1 MKNQILQKRFTLNYL
16 FFFTGIIFL
25 LFYSNPCSAQDKNKA
40 ESYKTYVKQADKA
53 YAALDFKNALELY
66 EKASQAMPEYNYP
79 TNKINEIKKILE
91 ANADNQS
98 STKTL
103 NSNASY
109 KSLIA
114 KANYEYDNK
123 DYATALLYYDKA
135 YKTRPEYYYA
145 PDKIDEINAILNA
158 APETKTRIFEQTLS
172 KAESSYEQQ
181 NYKLAKSEY
190 EKASLVDTAAQLPKE
205 RLRQISSVYT
215 DPDDMGNFKLA
226 LANGDKALA
235 LSEYDQAILFYEA
248 ATKMHPKSKFV
259 TEKITETKIQQTAYK
274 AKIAETAIALAA
286 VEKQSKSELPAK
298 AINTKD
304 PVKSELPA
312 KAINT
317 KDPVKAEL
325 PAKVI
330 DTKDPVKAE
339 IPAIAK
345 NPKDAVQSDLPAK
358 TIDPKETP
366 VAVKTGESQIQA
378 EQAKYDAA
386 LASAENALKST
397 DFATALV
404 QFKSASSIKP
414 SEKYPQLKITEIEK
428 MLAEKASR
436 KELDEKYAAAVASGD
451 QFLSTSKYTEAL
463 IAYKQAL
470 SIKPNE
476 TYPAT
481 KTAEINTL
489 LAKQKSDSENY
500 AQAIRTGEKAL
511 AAINYNLA
519 LTSFTNAE
527 KIKPTETY
535 PKQQLIEIK
544 ALIAAQQNKDDKYN
558 KVITS
563 ADQLFSTK
571 EYSGALATYTE
582 AANLKKNEKYPQDQI
597 FKINKLIADSRP
609 VDESYSLAI
618 SEGDNLFL
626 IKDYSG
632 AISAFGKA
640 SAIKPTEAYPPQRIT
655 EISKIMEETKRAHSA
670 EYNKALEVADKLYTT
685 KVYDQAI
692 EAYETAAKINP
703 GDAYPELQI
712 NKIRKYMSDHAIVDL
727 NSQALIISRGNEKKF
742 AFSAIDPSLRKNN
755 YILIKARSTG
765 NSVPKVYLNYGK
777 DDSKNGGIV
786 LRSIGKYT
794 LSDLLISISGQ
805 DKWFREENNWLSI
818 SVETGEIEITRVQIA
833 AGE

>member
-1 MKNQILQKRFTLNYL
+1 MKNKILQKRFTMNYL
-16 FFFTGIIFL
+16 LVFTGIIFL
-25 LFYSNPCSAQDKNKA
+25 LFYSNPCSAQNKKTA

-66 EKASQAMPEYNYP
+66 EKASKAMPEYNYP

-91 ANADNQS
+91 ANADSDNQS
-98 STKTL
+98 SSKTL

-123 DYATALLYYDKA
+123 DYATALLFYDKA

-226 LANGDKALA
+226 VANGDKALA
-235 LSEYDQAILFYEA
+235 LFNYNQAILFYEA

-259 TEKITETKIQQTAYK
+259 NEKITDTKIQQIAYK
-274 AKIAETAIALAA
+274 AKMAESAIAVAA
-286 VEKQSKSELPAK
+286 VDKQSHSELPDK
-298 AINTKD
+298 
-304 PVKSELPA
+304 V
-312 KAINT
+312 INT

-345 NPKDAVQSDLPAK
+345 NPKVVQTEIPAK
-358 TIDPKETP
+358 VIDLKETP

-386 LASAENALKST
+386 LAIAENTMKSA

-436 KELDEKYAAAVASGD
+436 KELDEKYAFAIASGD

-463 IAYKQAL
+463 SAYKQAL

-476 TYPAT
+476 SYPAT

-500 AQAIRTGEKAL
+500 AQAIRTGDKAL
-511 AAINYNLA
+511 AAVNYNLA
-519 LTSFTNAE
+519 LTSFLNAE
-527 KIKPTETY
+527 KIKPTEAY

-544 ALIAAQQNKDDKYN
+544 ALIAAQQNKDEKYN
-558 KVITS
+558 KAITS

-571 EYSGALATYTE
+571 EYSGALVAYTE
-582 AANLKKNEKYPQDQI
+582 AANIKKNEKYPQDQI
-597 FKINKLIADSRP
+597 FKINKLIADLHP
-609 VDESYSLAI
+609 VDESYTLAI

-632 AISAFGKA
+632 AISAFGRA

-655 EISKIMEETKRAHSA
+655 EINKIMEETKRVHTA
-670 EYNKALEVADKLYTT
+670 EYNKALEVADKLYIT

-692 EAYETAAKINP
+692 EAYENAAKINP

-712 NKIRKYMSDHAIVDL
+712 SKIRKYMSDHAILDL
-727 NSQALIISRGNEKKF
+727 NSQALTISRGNEKKF